1 MMADD
6 PATSARL
13 LSLPGAR
20 GPASSA
26 QSACPFFER
35 IAVKRFSHEEA
46 KGPTWAR
53 AQDTDM
59 LKVGREEES
68 AARASRAAAAA
79 AAAAASA
86 RAPLLAESARGPRR
100 G

>member
-59 LKVGREEES
+59 LRDEHEFCLRTDSHMAFVKDWDVLQLRQWADAQNEYAILS
-68 AARASRAAAAA
+68 T
-79 AAAAASA
+79 
-86 RAPLLAESARGPRR
+86 
-100 G
+100 